1 MGGTIGVNSEL
12 GHGSSFWFTTRL
24 GIQPTRPSPNP
35 MTANKLEGVRICLID
50 DNATNRM
57 LLHEYTNHWGMQS
70 LEAEDGHQALA
81 LLRESAA
88 RGESYDIA
96 VVDMFMPG
104 MNGLDLAKVIKADPQ
119 LASIRLILLNPLGNR
134 VDAETARRAGLASH
148 LTKPVRHHQLH
159 QCLLNVMSRSQTIHP
174 TSPHQEPEQKPK
186 GPALRLLLAEDNV
199 VNQKVAIRMLET
211 LGYQVDVAANGR
223 EAVKAVTQTPY
234 AGILMDCQ
242 MPEMDG
248 FEATVA
254 IRKQEGSSS
263 VPIIAMTAN
272 AMQNDRENCLA
283 VGMNAFL
290 SKPVKLQDLK
300 SILEKWIPRNS
311 GTDQNQRT
319 TEVANAETLTTI
331 PEPVSSGPSSLPPLD
346 PTTLADLRQLGG
358 ENDPGFVATVVEQF
372 LQDSE
377 IHVAGIQHAIEEN
390 NGDSLRKVAHALK
403 GCSRII
409 GAHPLSEIAFQL
421 EEMGQTQDLAEAEDV
436 FKVLRSEFERV
447 QAALQAELSPTS
459 PAIS

>member
-1 MGGTIGVNSEL
+1 
-12 GHGSSFWFTTRL
+12 
-24 GIQPTRPSPNP
+24 
-35 MTANKLEGVRICLID
+35 
-50 DNATNRM
+50 
-57 LLHEYTNHWGMQS
+57 
-70 LEAEDGHQALA
+70 
-81 LLRESAA
+81 
-88 RGESYDIA
+88 
-96 VVDMFMPG
+96 MFMPG
-104 MNGLDLAKVIKADPQ
+104 MNGLHLAKVIKTDPQ

-134 VDAETARRAGLASH
+134 VDAETARRAGIAAH
-148 LTKPVRHHQLH
+148 LTKPIRYHQLH

-211 LGYQVDVAANGR
+211 LGYQVDVAANGL

-263 VPIIAMTAN
+263 SLPIIAMTAN

-300 SILEKWIPRNS
+300 SILEKWIPQGS
-311 GTDQNQRT
+311 WTDQSQGIT
-319 TEVANAETLTTI
+319 QAAEPAPLTPSPKT
-331 PEPVSSGPSSLPPLD
+331 VLSGQSSLPPLD
-346 PTTLADLRQLGG
+346 LTTLADLRQLGG

-377 IHVAGIQHAIEEN
+377 IHVTGIQHAIEEN

-409 GAHPLSEIAFQL
+409 GANPLSEIAFQL
-421 EEMGQTQDLAEAEDV
+421 EEMGQTSNLAEAESA
-436 FKVLRSEFERV
+436 FKALRSEFERV
-447 QAALQAELSPTS
+447 QAALQAELSPPS
-459 PAIS
+459 PAIP